1 MLIKIYVSTR
11 VVNSIARQIEFLKG
25 KGLNHKQLAAI
36 RRRLFELYIFIH
48 NEQITQYEK
57 KFPLKEHR
65 YNPFDEFVNLHCSR
79 LRRFRITRNKIS
91 FSHQC
96 LLNILID
103 EDLIEVNSKYS
114 SGKFSKSYR
123 ISKSSVDGRYNGVKV
138 NLDLVYHKDIKAR
151 EYWVEMY
158 PNHASLITN
167 TYNAKINIDELI
179 NWLTINQ
186 GVEIKP
192 KPNRN
197 GKMIKRYLTP
207 ELAYYYIN
215 KCLRVNFGDLWFSV
229 CDAGRFY
236 SNVVNLP
243 NVCIP
248 FLELYNQKNL
258 LSIDIPNAQPLLLGK
273 FIKCP
278 KYRYD
283 TQSGKF
289 YDNLS
294 RAIFLLK
301 TPHEDFN
308 SLTIKEKNKLR
319 EETKI
324 ATFRYIFFNNN
335 PLKGGVLFNSM
346 ETLYPGVMEQ
356 VNIIKSNSKLSQV
369 LQGLE
374 SEIIVDG
381 VGMNPDLLVITKH
394 DEVLFIPE
402 MAEYVMAEIQNKL
415 MEYGFKVKLRINPL

>member
-1 MLIKIYVSTR
+1 M
-11 VVNSIARQIEFLKG
+11 NSIARQIEFLKG

-57 KFPLKEHR
+57 KLLLKEHR
-65 YNPFDEFVNLHCSR
+65 YNPFDEFANLHDNK
-79 LRRFRITRNKIS
+79 LRRFRITRNKIP
-91 FSHQC
+91 FTHQA
-96 LLNILID
+96 LLKILL
-103 EDLIEVNSKYS
+103 EEELIEVNDKYS
-114 SGKFSKSYR
+114 SGSFSKGYR
-123 ISKSSVDGRYNGVKV
+123 ISKASLGRDFNGIEVDLN
-138 NLDLVYHKDIKAR
+138 LVYHKDIKSR
-151 EYWVEMY
+151 EYWLKIY

-167 TYNAKINIDELI
+167 TYNAKINIDNLI
-179 NWLTINQ
+179 NWMNINQ
-186 GVEIKP
+186 GIEIKP

-197 GKMIKRYLTP
+197 GKMIKRFLTP
-207 ELAYYYIN
+207 ELSYYYIN
-215 KCLRVNFGDLWFSV
+215 KCLRVNFGDLWFKV

-243 NVCIP
+243 NICIP

-258 LSIDIPNAQPLLLGK
+258 LSIDIPNAQPLFLSK

-278 KYRYD
+278 KYKYD

-294 RAIFLLK
+294 RAMFSLK
-301 TPHEDFN
+301 NPDEEFN
-308 SLTIKEKNKLR
+308 SLSIKEKKNLR
-319 EETKI
+319 EEVKI
-324 ATFRYIFFNNN
+324 ACFRYIFFND
-335 PLKGGVLFNSM
+335 KGLSSGVLFKCM

-356 VNIIKSNSKLSQV
+356 INIIKSSSKLSWL

-374 SEIIVDG
+374 SDIIVGG
-381 VGMNPDLLVITKH
+381 VGMNSDLLVITKH

-402 MAEYVMAEIQNKL
+402 MAEYVLKEIESKL
-415 MEYGFKVKLRINPL
+415 FVHGFKVKLNIKSL